1 MGRSKH
7 HTDCLAPAL
16 TVSLH
21 FLFIA
26 PLLPSVACL
35 RQYAGPVFL
44 LYSLLVLLTLGA
56 LGWVASR
63 DPGFVTCDRVKE
75 TSTHNVSYKNTCD
88 KTVGVGEVSNPVG
101 LKGKKKAEDPNNAA
115 VYLPSK
121 EDSAKG
127 TENYK
132 YYEFSDPTPINLHT
146 EEDSRVAEDEG
157 KPEIQGEAGS
167 QLHSLDNLPQYRPR
181 KQEIAPISR
190 DIDTEKDKMELD
202 TSEVREIARSLDA
215 VSTPNPPSKP
225 ANECEKGKFEDVDLT
240 AVQGILVEIR
250 YCIVCKTEQPLRAK
264 HCKDCGV
271 CVALHDHHCPW
282 LGVCI
287 GERTRCYFYVY
298 LCLETGLMWVTLAM
312 VRY

>member
-1 MGRSKH
+1 MVRSKRYA
-7 HTDCLAPAL
+7 DCLPPAL
-16 TVSLH
+16 TIALH

-26 PLLPSVACL
+26 LLLPYVSCL
-35 RQYAGPVFL
+35 RHYSSPAFW
-44 LYSLLVLLTLGA
+44 LYFVWLMLTLGA
-56 LGWVASR
+56 LVGVAGR
-63 DPGFVTCDRVKE
+63 NPGFVSSDQAKDM
-75 TSTHNVSYKNTCD
+75 SIHNLSYKNTCD
-88 KTVGVGEVSNPVG
+88 KTAGVGEMKEQTVS
-101 LKGKKKAEDPNNAA
+101 KGKKKAEDANNPG

-157 KPEIQGEAGS
+157 KPEIQGEAGC
-167 QLHSLDNLPQYRPR
+167 QLHSLDNLPQYHAH

-190 DIDTEKDKMELD
+190 DIDTEKDKAELD
-202 TSEVREIARSLDA
+202 TSEVREIARHLDA
-215 VSTPNPPSKP
+215 VSVSQQPVSGS
-225 ANECEKGKFEDVDLT
+225 ACEKGLEDVDLT
-240 AVQGILVEIR
+240 APGLVVEIR
-250 YCIVCKTEQPLRAK
+250 YCVVCKTEQPLRAK

-287 GERTRCYFYVY
+287 GERTRCFFYVY
-298 LCLETGLMWVTLAM
+298 LCLEAGLMWVTLAL
-312 VRY
+312 VRN